1 MTILAIL
8 ADFLDFPELLLLE
21 PDGCFKLIIDED
33 LQSPPTELLEK
44 KDITLYDW
52 PEVANGDL
60 DRLFAVYPSISVVL
74 IVSNTF

>member
-1 MTILAIL
+1 LTILAIL

-44 KDITLYDW
+44 KDITLYD
-52 PEVANGDL
+52 
-60 DRLFAVYPSISVVL
+60 
-74 IVSNTF
+74 